1 MKNRKITITFEPEVF
16 EKLLESSRPM
26 GFTKVTNLVRY
37 LALRGISGDSESSAD
52 SKTLHVRV
60 DNYKELLSYVREKKF
75 GTIEGFATFAM
86 AQYMSR
92 FALTKGQKQRAEG
105 IINNDD

>member
-1 MKNRKITITFEPEVF
+1 MRNKKICITLEPDVF

-37 LALRGISGDSESSAD
+37 LALRGISEDSESSTE

-60 DNYKELLSYVREKKF
+60 DNYKELLGYVREKKF

-86 AQYMSR
+86 AQYMAR
-92 FALTKGQKQRAEG
+92 FALTKDQKQRIG
-105 IINNDD
+105 KNTDNGD